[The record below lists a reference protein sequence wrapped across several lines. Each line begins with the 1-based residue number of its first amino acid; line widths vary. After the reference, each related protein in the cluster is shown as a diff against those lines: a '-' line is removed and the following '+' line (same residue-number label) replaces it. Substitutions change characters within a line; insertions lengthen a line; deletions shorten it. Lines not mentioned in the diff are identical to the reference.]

1 MFSKFQLKN
10 RPLLGV
16 CLDGDQI
23 YFAEM
28 QTGKNG
34 YRFKTGSESIPAEA
48 VDEGWPNHQSLLE
61 RALRDLCQKHSWQRK
76 RMVASLAAKQIVL
89 RHLTLPLMPDQ
100 ELKKAVA
107 WEAEKYLPR
116 SRQDYSFDYQVLRRD
131 KGEGRMVEVL
141 LAALPRE
148 LARQYWSVFQKA
160 GCRLEV
166 IDIVP
171 LALERF
177 LRYGEKVDLKE
188 KPLLLLHLGN
198 DCSTVAVI
206 QKGKLSFTRILSFGA
221 KTSGPQSLA
230 GLIAEI
236 ERSLHYFRLEYRS
249 LPPDR
254 AIISGPLRNWPSKTL
269 EYLEQRLSLTIEI
282 SMPGQAFMVDGVSG
296 PEHAVAMGLALRGGW
311 N

>member
-1 MFSKFQLKN
+1 M
-10 RPLLGV
+10 GV

-34 YRFKTGSESIPAEA
+34 YRFKTGCESIPAEA

-76 RMVASLAAKQIVL
+76 RMVASLASKQIVI

-141 LAALPRE
+141 LAALPGSWPGSTGLFFKRPD
-148 LARQYWSVFQKA
+148 A
-160 GCRLEV
+160 GLKSLTLSLG
-166 IDIVP
+166 P
-171 LALERF
+171 GRF
-177 LRYGEKVDLKE
+177 LRYGEKVDLK
-188 KPLLLLHLGN
+188 KNPSSPPL
-198 DCSTVAVI
+198 
-206 QKGKLSFTRILSFGA
+206 
-221 KTSGPQSLA
+221 
-230 GLIAEI
+230 E
-236 ERSLHYFRLEYRS
+236 E
-249 LPPDR
+249 
-254 AIISGPLRNWPSKTL
+254 
-269 EYLEQRLSLTIEI
+269 
-282 SMPGQAFMVDGVSG
+282 
-296 PEHAVAMGLALRGGW
+296 
-311 N
+311 